1 MSKNY
6 NFKILIFFIFLTTIV
21 FILVLFFLYKLEHKK
36 IVFVEIKI
44 NEKKELNF
52 EINSEIY
59 YKINRNTPIIIDKK
73 FSKNNEDIFLKIRE
87 IKNIESDIFN
97 VSLLKFKNLKIQ
109 PNTKITGGILIEKTS
124 NIFEFIFK

>member
-1 MSKNY
+1 M
-6 NFKILIFFIFLTTIV
+6 
-21 FILVLFFLYKLEHKK
+21 EHKK